1 MKTKRNKNHDI
12 DIINEISSM
21 LPKARVAKAHKEAEQ
36 EIFHIRLKELRKKM
50 NIKQEDIKSF
60 SQSSISKLES
70 RKDMKISTLLEYLE
84 SIGLG
89 IEITV
94 YPQKKH
100 INANE
105 KIILLKK

>member
-1 MKTKRNKNHDI
+1 MKAKMNKNHNII
-12 DIINEISSM
+12 DEISSM

-89 IEITV
+89 IEIKV
-94 YPQKKH
+94 YPKKKQIH
-100 INANE
+100 STE
-105 KIILLKK
+105 EIILIRK

>member
-1 MKTKRNKNHDI
+1 MKAKINKNH

-21 LPKARVAKAHKEAEQ
+21 LPKARVAKSHKEAEQ

-50 NIKQEDIKSF
+50 NIKQEDIESF

-89 IEITV
+89 IEIKV
-94 YPQKKH
+94 YPKKKQIH
-100 INANE
+100 STE
-105 KIILLKK
+105 EIILLKK

>member
-1 MKTKRNKNHDI
+1 MKAKINKNH

-50 NIKQEDIKSF
+50 NIKQEDIESF

-89 IEITV
+89 IEIKV
-94 YPQKKH
+94 YPKKKQIH
-100 INANE
+100 ANE
-105 KIILLKK
+105 EIILIKK